1 MKHTRELNLELG
13 WPTVDQALRRLDA
26 ELEAARKMNT
36 PLMKLIHGYG
46 SSGKGGR
53 ICTASRRYLEEA
65 AAQGR
70 IAAYLPGERFSIF
83 DETARRA
90 LQQYPHLRQDRDLD
104 GENRGVTFVFLRK
117 LGEWKKHP
125 VTEVTGC
132 FVVENPVIASQCSHW
147 CGNPFLAPLCK
158 GGCHRR

>member
-26 ELEAARKMNT
+26 ELEAARQMNT

-53 ICTASRRYLEEA
+53 IRPASRRYLEEA

-117 LGEWKKHP
+117 LG
-125 VTEVTGC
+125 
-132 FVVENPVIASQCSHW
+132 
-147 CGNPFLAPLCK
+147 
-158 GGCHRR
+158 